1 LSQAAC
7 TEDAAGVH
15 VERRLAAIL
24 AADVAGYSRLV
35 GADEEG
41 ALRKWRAHWDELIEP
56 KIREHGGRIVR
67 ITGDGILSEFAS
79 VVNAV
84 RCAVA
89 VQRGMAQRNAGVPI
103 DARFQFRIGVN
114 VGDVIID
121 RGDVWGEGVNLA
133 ARLEALAEPGGI
145 CVSGR
150 VHEEV
155 GGKLGVLFEDIGSRQ
170 LKNIARP
177 VRVYRAR
184 PDLADHPLQLLAPCE
199 AGSIA
204 PSAAGSFD
212 RNRRLQAEGAS
223 EASILPARRVAR
235 RMLYAG
241 VLTGLAWSVLTAPSW
256 LAMSRSPSA
265 GSAATDFMAPVGA
278 TWAASP
284 STSPSKAQMLSI
296 VVVPF
301 ANLSG
306 DAKHDYM
313 ADGITDSLTGDLS
326 RALPGSFVVSR
337 GTAFTY
343 KGATVDARHI
353 GRELDVRYVLGG
365 SVLLD
370 GERVRI
376 NTQLADTRDGGQL
389 WAERFDTERGSI
401 LQVQDE
407 IVGRL
412 SRAVGLKVVDI
423 EAQRSE
429 RERPSSAE
437 AIDLIMR
444 GRALLNRPSSPKT
457 MIGARDLFEQALN
470 LEPANVDGLAGVAT
484 TLAFEFL
491 NGYYDSG
498 GEARL
503 RAAEWLLNRALTID
517 PHHLMAMKAKAALLR
532 AQGKFDDAI
541 AAARAVIAENPG
553 EPWAYKEVG
562 LSTMYL
568 GRTEE
573 ALDWFAKADR
583 IGPRDP
589 SRWTWL
595 DGRGQALI
603 LLGRDQEAI
612 RSLNSALEAN
622 PKTVGTNALLAAAY
636 ALIGRSEEARAALA
650 RYDQARPGT
659 RISTFRTVA
668 PVPLVR
674 TSPEHRRLRQR
685 LEDGLRKAGM
695 PT

>member
-1 LSQAAC
+1 
-7 TEDAAGVH
+7 
-15 VERRLAAIL
+15 
-24 AADVAGYSRLV
+24 
-35 GADEEG
+35 
-41 ALRKWRAHWDELIEP
+41 
-56 KIREHGGRIVR
+56 
-67 ITGDGILSEFAS
+67 
-79 VVNAV
+79 
-84 RCAVA
+84 
-89 VQRGMAQRNAGVPI
+89 
-103 DARFQFRIGVN
+103 
-114 VGDVIID
+114 
-121 RGDVWGEGVNLA
+121 
-133 ARLEALAEPGGI
+133 
-145 CVSGR
+145 
-150 VHEEV
+150 
-155 GGKLGVLFEDIGSRQ
+155 
-170 LKNIARP
+170 
-177 VRVYRAR
+177 
-184 PDLADHPLQLLAPCE
+184 
-199 AGSIA
+199 
-204 PSAAGSFD
+204 
-212 RNRRLQAEGAS
+212 
-223 EASILPARRVAR
+223 
-235 RMLYAG
+235 
-241 VLTGLAWSVLTAPSW
+241 
-256 LAMSRSPSA
+256 
-265 GSAATDFMAPVGA
+265 
-278 TWAASP
+278 
-284 STSPSKAQMLSI
+284 
-296 VVVPF
+296 
-301 ANLSG
+301 
-306 DAKHDYM
+306 
-313 ADGITDSLTGDLS
+313 
-326 RALPGSFVVSR
+326 
-337 GTAFTY
+337 
-343 KGATVDARHI
+343 
-353 GRELDVRYVLGG
+353 VRYVLGG